1 MSPSECKQ
9 WPFVQNSVSSI
20 SLYTW
25 FQCQTYKRMCCQGV
39 AGILIGV
46 FVAENTGII
55 IRCFQFPLRVCQLLL
70 SPSAQCG
77 CTNTHKSTHTHTP
90 APHSPR
96 MPACVTQVLLRCNAF
111 ENLDDL
117 QHACLT
123 PPLTLL
129 FVLPLLSCPHSQV
142 EKKECLSNSEA
153 ISWVGCQVTRCIVGM
168 CCIRLCQCVHREL
181 PGCHCF
187 KRSSQTIPHTCLTPF
202 SSFSL
207 DANTPSRCKGSGGE
221 RRQETTDNY
230 SPSPIY
236 TLNFLLMML
245 LLCI

>member
-1 MSPSECKQ
+1 MWTLLLAQSEYILSLRSRTSRESSGSCKCTSCSNKRSICWDLQLHLCFYSLETRESERPKHSEKKGKKEHVIMSPSECKQ

-25 FQCQTYKRMCCQGV
+25 FQCHTYKRMCCQGV

-96 MPACVTQVLLRCNAF
+96 MPTRVTQVWLTCNAF

-117 QHACLT
+117 
-123 PPLTLL
+123 
-129 FVLPLLSCPHSQV
+129 
-142 EKKECLSNSEA
+142 
-153 ISWVGCQVTRCIVGM
+153 
-168 CCIRLCQCVHREL
+168 
-181 PGCHCF
+181 
-187 KRSSQTIPHTCLTPF
+187 
-202 SSFSL
+202 
-207 DANTPSRCKGSGGE
+207 
-221 RRQETTDNY
+221 
-230 SPSPIY
+230 
-236 TLNFLLMML
+236 
-245 LLCI
+245 